1 MRHLTSSY
9 RIRPILVQG
18 GGRDKGRA
26 GGCDRAWDS
35 GCRELTRERKLVE
48 VARVVSEP
56 LNSCSVEDE
65 VVRGIV
71 LSIRGPLFL

>member
-1 MRHLTSSY
+1 MTSSY
-9 RIRPILVQG
+9 RTRPICVQG

-26 GGCDRAWDS
+26 GGCGRARDS

-48 VARVVSEP
+48 VARVVAE
-56 LNSCSVEDE
+56 LLTSCSVED
-65 VVRGIV
+65 VVVVGIA